1 MAGSFGMMALAALV
15 TVGGL
20 GAQAADA
27 PGFIRVLPEDVRW
40 TPMANTPGVM
50 IAILAGDPGR
60 AGPYVVRVKFPAHV
74 MDTPHFHS
82 ADRYVTVLK
91 GTWYAGTGKQ
101 FDPAAAIPMPAG
113 SYMFHPAGGAHWDG
127 SNSGEDVI
135 VQIVGIG
142 PVTTSQVDPKAAEW
156 VKLKP

>member
-1 MAGSFGMMALAALV
+1 MAGSFGVMALAALV

-101 FDPAAAIPMPAG
+101 FDPRRRSLCRRAAICFTLPAARIG
-113 SYMFHPAGGAHWDG
+113 TALTAARTSSSKSLESDPSQPA
-127 SNSGEDVI
+127 
-135 VQIVGIG
+135 
-142 PVTTSQVDPKAAEW
+142 
-156 VKLKP
+156 KLIQKQQNG